1 MLVGFAFLVPAKRI
15 VVGEGHRTD
24 PRSASARFSATYGA
38 PLHPARS
45 RSDEPRWGGIGVGSL
60 RSTSML
66 DDPRSGSGYTFDSD
80 ASR

>member
-24 PRSASARFSATYGA
+24 PRSALARFSATYGA
-38 PLHPARS
+38 HLHPVRS
-45 RSDEPRWGGIGVGSL
+45 CSDETRWGGVGVGSL

-66 DDPRSGSGYTFDSD
+66 DDPRSASGYTFDTD
-80 ASR
+80 TSR